1 MPERT
6 IINGVIDYANSLVS
20 QLNVIDMTFTLN
32 TSVTNIK
39 GLKFQIPLVDEF
51 GVQIFSNPN
60 EAFMDLADGDEY
72 PCGNN
77 DPANPSSGKA
87 KCYLFHGDN
96 LNMGQPATIIMTD
109 FVYTTQI
116 KAKLI
121 IKNPADIDKWVT
133 VNVKAFRGNTAGG

>member
-1 MPERT
+1 ME
-6 IINGVIDYANSLVS
+6 
-20 QLNVIDMTFTLN
+20 
-32 TSVTNIK
+32 
-39 GLKFQIPLVDEF
+39 
-51 GVQIFSNPN
+51 
-60 EAFMDLADGDEY
+60 LADGDEY

-116 KAKLI
+116 KARLI
-121 IKNPADIDKWVT
+121 IKNPAAIDKWVT
-133 VNVKAFRGNTAGG
+133 VNVKAFRGNTGGG

>member
-1 MPERT
+1 
-6 IINGVIDYANSLVS
+6 
-20 QLNVIDMTFTLN
+20 
-32 TSVTNIK
+32 
-39 GLKFQIPLVDEF
+39 
-51 GVQIFSNPN
+51 
-60 EAFMDLADGDEY
+60 MDLADGEEY

-77 DPANPSSGKA
+77 DPTNPTLNKGGKA

-116 KAKLI
+116 KARLL

-133 VNVKAFRGNTAGG
+133 INVKAFKGNSGG